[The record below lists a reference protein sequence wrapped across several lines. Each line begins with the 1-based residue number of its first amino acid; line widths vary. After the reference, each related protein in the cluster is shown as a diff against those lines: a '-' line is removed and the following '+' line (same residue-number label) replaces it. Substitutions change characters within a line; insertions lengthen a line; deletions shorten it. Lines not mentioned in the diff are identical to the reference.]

1 MTIVTHGFRIGPSAR
16 IPRAGYNRAERNSS
30 FLHNPYRV
38 ERSWTIRGDLNI
50 FQSLLVFLSAF
61 LLFVIQP
68 MAGKELL
75 PRWGGAANVWTACLF
90 FFQISL
96 LIGYAYAC
104 FSVRILSSKRQAIA
118 QGLLMLSAAIW
129 LLVVPSSQLGFDTEY
144 PAISVLA
151 SLAVS
156 IALPTVA
163 LASASPIA
171 SSWLN
176 SSSQGREPYYL
187 YSISNAGSLLGCL
200 AYPFAIEPWLNLTQQ
215 QWGWRSIF
223 WLLVVGW
230 IVACRRFFR
239 GESLDG
245 NEDNRRTATSH
256 DESLTSKA
264 KETRSFG
271 IRPNTPVSLLWLV
284 IPFSTAI
291 ILAASTHHLSQAGV
305 VVPGLWVVPLA
316 IYLVTW
322 WLSFGG
328 WGPKRWGGYVALFY
342 LGASIALVL
351 IIFKLWLP
359 WLAIIGGYSL
369 VMFCTGLACHRLL
382 YEVRPNAEQLTVY
395 YLAISVGGALG
406 TACTLLLAPIWFTDY
421 YELHVGLA
429 LAAMAMSGYFVN
441 HLTPRLSKELWVRRW
456 SWPMNL
462 VLPCV
467 LIGGLWTQSS
477 TPNVET
483 TLDQRRDFYGVV
495 RVIENDKLGFRAM
508 VLGQTIHGV
517 EPLNGQ
523 LDVDQS
529 MYYGTRS
536 GVALAWGSTRDRLK
550 RPLRVGAIGLGAGTM
565 SLYAS
570 REDHLIYYEISPAVR
585 ILAQEYF
592 HYLASHQG
600 STDIRMGDG
609 RTLIAAEVAAGKA
622 SNEPMDLL
630 LIDAFTND
638 SLPMHLLTV
647 EAIQTYANRLTPEGV
662 IAVNITNRN
671 LDLAP
676 ILFDTARRTGYQPL
690 LIENPIAVSETAGQ
704 TGPSREVR
712 WLLMVPKELKIPA
725 WPGTRYS
732 LRNAGNAWTD
742 SYGSLLQAFRH

>member
-1 MTIVTHGFRIGPSAR
+1 MSILK
-16 IPRAGYNRAERNSS
+16 SS
-30 FLHNPYRV
+30 
-38 ERSWTIRGDLNI
+38 
-50 FQSLLVFLSAF
+50 LVFVSAF
-61 LLFVIQP
+61 LLFVVQP

-75 PRWGGAANVWTACLF
+75 PRWGGAANVWTACLL

-96 LIGYAYAC
+96 LIGYGYAC
-104 FSVRILSSKRQAIA
+104 YSARVLSSKGQAIA
-118 QGLLMLSAAIW
+118 QGILMLVATAW
-129 LLVVPSSQLGFDTEY
+129 LLVVPSFHVSFETAY
-144 PAISVLA
+144 PAISVLV
-151 SLAVS
+151 SLASS

-171 SSWLN
+171 SSWL
-176 SSSQGREPYYL
+176 STSREGREPYYL

-200 AYPFAIEPWLNLTQQ
+200 AYPFAIEPWLNLSQQ
-215 QWGWRSIF
+215 QWGWRAIYF
-223 WLLVVGW
+223 ILAVGW
-230 IVACRRFFR
+230 LVACRRYFR
-239 GESLDG
+239 GEIFIATGVLKRTDSP
-245 NEDNRRTATSH
+245 NENDSPNAPSTIA
-256 DESLTSKA
+256 
-264 KETRSFG
+264 RSTDAQ
-271 IRPNTPVSLLWLV
+271 PNASASLLWL
-284 IPFSTAI
+284 IFPFCTAV

-305 VVPGLWVVPLA
+305 VVPGLWALPLA

-322 WLSFGG
+322 WLAFGG
-328 WGPKRWGGYVALFY
+328 WGPKRWGGFVALFY
-342 LGASIALVL
+342 FGASIALVL

-359 WLAIIGGYSL
+359 WLAIIGGYTL

-382 YEVRPNAEQLTVY
+382 YEVRPDAERLTVY
-395 YLAISVGGALG
+395 YLAISVGGASG

-429 LAAMAMSGYFVN
+429 LAAMAISGYFMTY
-441 HLTPRLSKELWVRRW
+441 LTPRLSKELWVRRW

-467 LIGGLWTQSS
+467 LTGSLWTQSS

-483 TLDQRRDFYGVV
+483 TIDQRRDFYGVV

-517 EPLNGQ
+517 EPLKGQ

-536 GVALAWGSTRDRLK
+536 GVALAWGCTRERLK
-550 RPLRVGAIGLGAGTM
+550 RPLRVGAIGLGAGTI

-570 REDHLIYYEISPAVR
+570 RADHIIYYEISPAVR
-585 ILAQEYF
+585 DLAEKYF

-600 STDIRMGDG
+600 STDVRMGDG
-609 RTLIAAEVAAGKA
+609 RTVIASEVAAGKTLD
-622 SNEPMDLL
+622 EPMDLL

-647 EAIQTYANRLTPEGV
+647 EAIQTYASRLTSEGM
-662 IAVNITNRN
+662 IAINITNRN

-676 ILFDTARRTGYQPL
+676 ILFDAAKRTGYQPL
-690 LIENPIAVSETAGQ
+690 LIENPISVSETARQ
-704 TGPSREVR
+704 TGPVTEVR
-712 WLLMVPKELKIPA
+712 WLLMVPKGLSVPA
-725 WPGTRYS
+725 WPGSREK
-732 LRNAGNAWTD
+732 LRTLGSAWTD
-742 SYGSLLQAFRH
+742 SYGSLLQAFQR

>member
-1 MTIVTHGFRIGPSAR
+1 MAFASGRPHASWVPVTIVRIGFRLFFTML
-16 IPRAGYNRAERNSS
+16 SS
-30 FLHNPYRV
+30 
-38 ERSWTIRGDLNI
+38 RGDLNI
-50 FQSLLVFLSAF
+50 YQSLLVFVSAF
-61 LLFVIQP
+61 LLFLVQP

-75 PRWGGAANVWTACLF
+75 PKWGGAANVWTACLL

-104 FSVRILSSKRQAIA
+104 LSVRVLSRKGQAFAQAVLILVATA
-118 QGLLMLSAAIW
+118 W
-129 LLVVPSSQLGFDTEY
+129 LLVVPSSQVSFNASY
-144 PAISVLA
+144 PAVSVLV

-156 IALPTVA
+156 IALPTIA

-171 SSWLN
+171 SSWL
-176 SSSQGREPYYL
+176 STSSQGREPYYL

-215 QWGWRSIF
+215 RWSWRAIYLILAIGW
-223 WLLVVGW
+223 V
-230 IVACRRFFR
+230 VACRRYYRSDSFIA
-239 GESLDG
+239 
-245 NEDNRRTATSH
+245 NEGLKQTQS
-256 DESLTSKA
+256 
-264 KETRSFG
+264 
-271 IRPNTPVSLLWLV
+271 PNENDSPSALASLLWL
-284 IPFSTAI
+284 ILPFCTAV

-322 WLSFGG
+322 WLAFGG
-328 WGPKRWGGYVALFY
+328 WGPKRWGGFMGLFY

-406 TACTLLLAPIWFTDY
+406 TACTLLLAPIWFADY

-441 HLTPRLSKELWVRRW
+441 YLTRRLSKELWVRRW

-467 LIGGLWTQSS
+467 LIGSLWTQSS

-483 TLDQRRDFYGVV
+483 TIDQRRDFYGVV
-495 RVIENDKLGFRAM
+495 RVIENNKLGFRAM

-536 GVALAWGSTRDRLK
+536 GVALAWGWTRERLK

-570 REDHLIYYEISPAVR
+570 REDHIVYYEISPAVR
-585 ILAQEYF
+585 DLAQKYF

-600 STDIRMGDG
+600 STDVRMGDG
-609 RTLIAAEVAAGKA
+609 RAAIASEVAAGKPT
-622 SNEPMDLL
+622 SEPMDLL

-662 IAVNITNRN
+662 IALNVTNRN

-676 ILFDTARRTGYQPL
+676 ILFDAARRTGYQPL
-690 LIENPIAVSETAGQ
+690 LIENPISVSETAKQ
-704 TGPSREVR
+704 AGPTREVR
-712 WLLMVPKELKIPA
+712 WLLMVPKRLEVPA
-725 WPGTRYS
+725 WPGARGS
-732 LRNAGNAWTD
+732 LRNAGTAWTD
-742 SYGSLLQAFRH
+742 SYGSLLQAFRR